1 MQSQVPEKKSANHK
15 HIILSGGSKG
25 LGYSL
30 SEYLLREGYRVSAFS
45 RHSTS
50 EVDQLQKKHP
60 NYFFSV
66 ADNANSSQL
75 EAFCQQAIHKQGEI
89 YGLINNAAVAVDGIF
104 ATLPE
109 IEIERMLDVNLAG
122 TLTLTRLCLRS
133 MLPSNQPG
141 RIISISSIV
150 GSRGAAG
157 LVVYSATK
165 AALEGMTRSLARE
178 VGPKQI
184 TVNAIAPGYM
194 QTDLSDSLSEERQQS
209 IIRRTPLGRFTQF
222 SDIHPLIGL
231 LLSEQGQF
239 ITGQTIAV
247 DGGLSI

>member
-1 MQSQVPEKKSANHK
+1 MQSQTQEKKSANHK

-30 SEYLLREGYRVSAFS
+30 TESLLQEGYRVSAFS
-45 RHSTS
+45 RHITPSI
-50 EVDQLQKKHP
+50 EKLQENP
-60 NYFFSV
+60 NYFFAE
-66 ADNANSSQL
+66 ADNSDSSQL
-75 EAFCQQAIHKQGEI
+75 ENFCQKAIGKQGAI
-89 YGLINNAAVAVDGIF
+89 YGLINNAAIAIDGIF

-109 IEIERMLDVNLAG
+109 IEIERMLAVNISGALF
-122 TLTLTRLCLRS
+122 LTRLCLRS
-133 MLPSNQPG
+133 ILASNHPG

-150 GSRGAAG
+150 GNRGASG

-178 VGPKQI
+178 VGSKQI

-194 QTDLSDSLSEERQQS
+194 QTDLSDSLSNERQQA
-209 IIRRTPLGRFTQF
+209 IIRRTPLGRFTEF
-222 SDIHPLIGL
+222 SDIHPLVKL
-231 LLSEQGQF
+231 LLSNDGQF

-247 DGGLSI
+247 DGGLSV